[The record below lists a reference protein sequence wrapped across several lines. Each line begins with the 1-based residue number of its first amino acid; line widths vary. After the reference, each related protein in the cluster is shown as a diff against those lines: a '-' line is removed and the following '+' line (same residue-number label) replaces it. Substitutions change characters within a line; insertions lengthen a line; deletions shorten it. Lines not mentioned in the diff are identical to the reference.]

1 MKVGDLVKFRWPETG
16 DENAIALV
24 VGTTVHPC
32 VFEVFELSGLYQGD
46 HNNACD
52 EEWEVISESR

>member
-1 MKVGDLVKFRWPETG
+1 MKFRWPETG

-24 VGTTVHPC
+24 VGTTVHPG

-52 EEWEVISESR
+52 EEWEVISESK